1 MGVTTYSVCG
11 HTWVCHLPQYVVI
24 KFFKFLVQGSG
35 PGLFLGACYK
45 QVRALLRLV
54 EWKQMSSNMF
64 EKLPTFLMGKNQ
76 PGWPIE

>member
-1 MGVTTYSVCG
+1 M
-11 HTWVCHLPQYVVI
+11 
-24 KFFKFLVQGSG
+24 
-35 PGLFLGACYK
+35 FLGACYK

-76 PGWPIE
+76 PGWPIEGKTGMTFLRQPP